1 MISIVLPVYNG
12 ERYLADSINS
22 ILNQTYKDFELIIVN
37 DCSTDSSLEIIEE
50 FARTDP
56 RIIIIYNEQN
66 QKLPRSL
73 NIGFSHCH
81 GEYYTWTSDDNLMLP
96 DFCEAMITKLQNSNA
111 DLVFSRCGIVDSSGS
126 RIGKTELYDDLDEIY
141 CNNIVLASFMYR
153 RKVHDALNGYD
164 TNKFLVEDYDFWL
177 RAYRQFRFAYIPD
190 ILYEIRFHGDNL
202 GTKYFEDVKLR
213 KIELLKDNL
222 AYIDKELI
230 KNSIYKEISNCYFD
244 ASNFYVSK
252 ISKNSIYNK
261 IVIGRGKDFIKKLF
275 HKK

>member
-12 ERYLADSINS
+12 ERYLADSIKS

-56 RIIIIYNEQN
+56 RIIIINNEQN

-73 NIGFSHCH
+73 NIGFSYCH

-111 DLVFSRCGIVDSSGS
+111 DLVFSRCGIVDSNGR
-126 RIGKTELYDDLDEIY
+126 RIGKTELHDDLDEIY

-164 TNKFLVEDYDFWL
+164 TDKFLVEDYDFWL

-222 AYIDKELI
+222 AYIDNELV

-244 ASNFYVSK
+244 ASNFYASK
-252 ISKNSIYNK
+252 ISKNCIYNK
-261 IVIGRGKDFIKKLF
+261 IVIDRGKDFIKKLF

>member
-12 ERYLADSINS
+12 ERYLADSIKS

-56 RIIIIYNEQN
+56 RIIIINNEQN

-73 NIGFSHCH
+73 NIGFSYCH

-111 DLVFSRCGIVDSSGS
+111 DLVFSRCGIVDSNGR
-126 RIGKTELYDDLDEIY
+126 RIGKTELHDDLDEIY

-164 TNKFLVEDYDFWL
+164 TDKFLVEDYDFWL

-222 AYIDKELI
+222 AYIDNELV

-261 IVIGRGKDFIKKLF
+261 IVIDRGKDFIKKLF